1 MNKRFSLIAVF
12 VIVVA
17 QLGWLGYNY
26 HARRVELTTAPT
38 LLVEC
43 DAFDPRDFFRGDYVS
58 FDCKFTYPMEDPL
71 FCDLFH
77 WNEWNPV
84 RLTEEEVAEGITVQP
99 LPARAATNSD
109 SIEIATEGWQR
120 RVDDKLV
127 GFWVTGADGKSK
139 LTRVVKLGS
148 SGDAARPG
156 EIRTHLRA
164 RWNYDLV
171 KEGKLRRVRGEVEL
185 VLLPREQ
192 ADAWFRYRFYVPE
205 NTGEP
210 HRAWRSQGG
219 DHGSLPLNRIRST
232 VEFACR
238 ERDGLVVKQLYINDI
253 PWVQAVRMMEQG
265 TFPLLPEPPPAAEQN

>member
-1 MNKRFSLIAVF
+1 MKKRLSLIAVF

-26 HARRVELTTAPT
+26 HARRVELAAAPT

-71 FCDLFH
+71 FLDLFH
-77 WNEWNPV
+77 WNECMPI
-84 RLTEEEVAEGITVQP
+84 RLSPDEVAEGITVQP
-99 LPARAATNSD
+99 LSARAATNPD
-109 SIEIATEGWQR
+109 SIEIATDGWQSR
-120 RVDDKLV
+120 IDEKLV
-127 GFWVTGADGKSK
+127 GYWVAGADGKAK

-148 SGDAARPG
+148 SGDVPHPG
-156 EIRTHLRA
+156 EMRTHLRA
-164 RWNYDLV
+164 RWKYDV
-171 KEGKLRRVRGEVEL
+171 EEDAKVRRVRGEVEL
-185 VLLPREQ
+185 VLVPHEQ

-210 HRAWRSQGG
+210 HRAWRSL
-219 DHGSLPLNRIRST
+219 DANHVSLPLNRIRST

-238 ERDGLVVKQLYINDI
+238 ERDGLVAKQLYINDI

-265 TFPLLPEPPPAAEQN
+265 TFPLLPEQPTAAEQN